1 MYRVFLIHNTAPDE
15 MVIVWRLQ
23 TLAAASGLH
32 FDVPNQTQRGNSVLT
47 SQLIDS
53 ADAVMVL
60 LTRSALNS
68 PFVESELNY
77 AISKKRTII
86 PIFIKGVVSKPI
98 RSLAS
103 QNGSQ
108 VFVLDPAKPWKM
120 ESELSQYLL
129 KRVGDK
135 NTRNA
140 LLALAGTFA
149 GLFLLS
155 QLSEN

>member
-1 MYRVFLIHNTAPDE
+1 MYRIFLIHNTSPSE

-32 FDVPNQTQRGNSVLT
+32 IDVPNQTQRQNSSLT

-53 ADAVMVL
+53 SDAVIVL
-60 LTRSALNS
+60 LTHSSLNS
-68 PFVESELNY
+68 SSVVSELNY
-77 AISKKRTII
+77 AISKKQTII
-86 PIFIKGVVSKPI
+86 PIFMKGVVSEPI

-103 QNGSQ
+103 QYGSP
-108 VFVLDPAKPWKM
+108 VFVLDPSKPWEM
-120 ESELSQYLL
+120 ESKLSQYLL
-129 KRVGDK
+129 KKVGDK